1 MILDL
6 ATFLKYDT
14 RTRKTDK
21 LGFLRMKGHHLK
33 SEKNS
38 QKGENTC
45 KSYLRL
51 RFNDQNIK
59 RISRRQPNKKVR
71 LSHFTKDIQ
80 SINAQKNAQ
89 NQQSSRKC
97 PSKPWWDNTSH
108 PLGWWLSKNNKFWQ
122 RCKKS
127 EFLHSA
133 SDTVK

>member
-1 MILDL
+1 MTLDL

-21 LGFLRMKGHHLK
+21 LGFLRMKRHHLK

-38 QKGENTC
+38 QKGENIC

-51 RFNDQNIK
+51 RFNDHNIK

-97 PSKPWWDNTSH
+97 PSKPWGDNTSH
-108 PLGWWLSKNNKFWQ
+108 TLGWWPSKNNTFWQ